1 MRLNGRIE
9 GYAHDFETWED
20 ALTVFFP
27 KLMSGA
33 QQYKKNFPPIE
44 AGGSASKIASQG
56 SSPLSAYVEG
66 SAAGLLVP
74 NSFLISVTG
83 VLEKGSITLLL
94 GPAKSDIS
102 PVHRV
107 TVLILSP
114 LTGGLG
120 PQITWYPLPFGKVR
134 PFLVNAAD
142 GESMK
147 LELQT
152 QGDKMIAESVFSDK
166 VEKEKAKGEYTVKIK
181 ACNPGC

>member
-1 MRLNGRIE
+1 MNGRIE
-9 GYAHDFETWED
+9 GYAHGFDTWED
-20 ALTVFFP
+20 ALTVTFP

-33 QQYKKNFPPIE
+33 MQYKHSFPPME
-44 AGGSASKIASQG
+44 AGGNVSQIASQG
-56 SSPLSAYVEG
+56 ASPLSAYVEG

-83 VLEKGSITLLL
+83 VLEKNAITVVL

-120 PQITWYPLPFGKVR
+120 PQITWYPLPFQKVR
-134 PFLVNAAD
+134 NFIDNAAS
-142 GESMK
+142 GQAMK
-147 LELQT
+147 LPLQT
-152 QGDKMIAESVFSDK
+152 AGNVVTAESVMTGKVDK
-166 VEKEKAKGEYTVKIK
+166 ATAKADYTLKIK